1 MLNDDAVKQMAS
13 KERKRPRLKDLPGG
27 QITELIVIVAMALA
41 IALAVQ
47 WLLIKPYRI
56 PSGSMEPTLD
66 VGQRVLVNRISHRL
80 GSDPKVGDIITF
92 HPPAGADEVPPRCGV
107 QQPDN
112 EACPRPTSERSSQT
126 FIKRVV
132 GVPGDRISVRG
143 GHVVRNGQLPKESF
157 INPCGGGQGCDLPR
171 TITVPKGYV
180 FLMGDNRGASDDSRF
195 WGPVPDKWVIGKAF
209 ATYWPP
215 KRVGFL

>member
-92 HPPAGADEVPPRCGV
+92 HPPVVADT
-107 QQPDN
+107 
-112 EACPRPTSERSSQT
+112 APTE
-126 FIKRVV
+126 IYV
-132 GVPGDRISVRG
+132 
-143 GHVVRNGQLPKESF
+143 LPLHNALS
-157 INPCGGGQGCDLPR
+157 I
-171 TITVPKGYV
+171 
-180 FLMGDNRGASDDSRF
+180 
-195 WGPVPDKWVIGKAF
+195 
-209 ATYWPP
+209 
-215 KRVGFL
+215 

>member
-1 MLNDDAVKQMAS
+1 VLQMAS
-13 KERKRPRLKDLPGG
+13 KESKRPRLKDLPGG

-66 VGQRVLVNRISHRL
+66 VGQRVLVNRLSHRL
-80 GSDPKVGDIITF
+80 GSEPKVGDIITF
-92 HPPAGADEVPPRCGV
+92 HPPAGADEQPPRCGAPAAEN
-107 QQPDN
+107 Q
-112 EACPRPTSERSSQT
+112 ACTAPTPQKSDQT

-132 GVPGDRISVRG
+132 GVPGDRIQIRDGRVI
-143 GHVVRNGQLPKESF
+143 RNGHATKEPF
-157 INPCGGGQGCDLPR
+157 IAACGAGQGCDLPR
-171 TITVPKGYV
+171 PITVPKGYV
-180 FLMGDNRGASDDSRF
+180 FLMGDNRGQSDDSRF
-195 WGPVPDKWVIGKAF
+195 WGPVPDDWVIGKAF

-215 KRVGFL
+215 SRIGIL

>member
-1 MLNDDAVKQMAS
+1 MAS

-66 VGQRVLVNRISHRL
+66 VGQRVLV
-80 GSDPKVGDIITF
+80 
-92 HPPAGADEVPPRCGV
+92 PPAGADSQPPQCGAP
-107 QQPDN
+107 QAENQ
-112 EACPRPTSERSSQT
+112 ACTTPTKDESSQT

-132 GVPGDRISVRG
+132 GVAGDRIQI
-143 GHVVRNGQLPKESF
+143 RNGRVIRNGRATSEPF
-157 INPCGGGQGCDLPR
+157 IAPCGGGQGCDLPR
-171 TITVPKGYV
+171 AITVPKGYV
-180 FLMGDNRGASDDSRF
+180 FVMGDNRGQSDDSRF
-195 WGPVPDKWVIGKAF
+195 WGPVPDDWVIGKAF

-215 KRVGFL
+215 KRIGIL

>member
-1 MLNDDAVKQMAS
+1 VQQMAS

-27 QITELIVIVAMALA
+27 QVTELIVIVIMALA

-66 VGQRVLVNRISHRL
+66 VGQRVLVNRLSHRL

-92 HPPAGADEVPPRCGV
+92 HPPSGADEVPPRCGAA
-107 QQPDN
+107 QADGQP
-112 EACPRPTSERSSQT
+112 CTRPTSGESGQT

-132 GVPGDRISVRG
+132 GVAGDRIAVRD
-143 GHVVRNGQLPKESF
+143 GHVIRNGRATSEPF
-157 INPCGGGQGCDLPR
+157 INPCAGGQGCDLPR
-171 TITVPKGYV
+171 ALTVPSGYV
-180 FLMGDNRGASDDSRF
+180 FVMGDNRGASDDSRF
-195 WGPVPDKWVIGKAF
+195 WGPVPVKWVIGKAF

-215 KRVGFL
+215 KRIGVL